1 MRAEDECIFSIK
13 EVRGFNFASNVI
25 YSQFK
30 IILINATKYMRMH
43 VVVKGIVKLKGAAT
57 ANMKCLANKV
67 DQINTRPLCLIRQY

>member
-30 IILINATKYMRMH
+30 IILINATKFMRMH
-43 VVVKGIVKLKGAAT
+43 VVLKGIVELKGAAT
-57 ANMKCLANKV
+57 ANMKWPSK
-67 DQINTRPLCLIRQY
+67 QKLIRLIRDFSF